1 MKMFVLA
8 AAGLAAI
15 ATSASADLVAYWNF
29 NASTPNTT
37 SGQLGTLDS
46 TAPSLGSGTL
56 SIGGGSPT
64 ITYNT
69 NNAGTANGVVGT
81 FAGTT
86 LNALNADPVG
96 GALSL
101 QGAVGGG
108 SGSPVTS
115 NGGYFQ
121 FNISMAGLKDLIVSF
136 ATRGTGTGFRNGQLS
151 YSTDGV
157 TFTNYGASWDGGG
170 SSTFFLVTRDLSTE
184 TSLNNASNVAIRLT
198 LTGATGG
205 AGNNRID
212 NIQFNATVIP
222 APASIALVGL
232 AGLVAGRRRR

>member
-1 MKMFVLA
+1 MKGIVLA
-8 AAGLAAI
+8 AAGLAAL
-15 ATSASADLVAYWNF
+15 ATSASANLVAYWNF

-37 SGQLGTLDS
+37 SSQLGTLDS
-46 TAPSLGSGTL
+46 TAPSLGAGTL

-69 NNAGTANGVVGT
+69 VNAGTANGVVGT

-86 LNALNADPVG
+86 TNAIGADPVG

-101 QGAVGGG
+101 QGAVGGANA
-108 SGSPVTS
+108 SPVTS

-121 FNISMAGLKDLIVSF
+121 FNISMTGLKDLIVTF

-157 TFTNYGASWDGGG
+157 TFTNFGTSWDGGG
-170 SSTFFLVTRDLSTE
+170 SSTFFLVTKDMTGVSALT
-184 TSLNNASNVAIRLT
+184 NAANVAVRLT

-205 AGNNRID
+205 GGNNRVD
-212 NIQFNATVIP
+212 NIQFNATPIP
-222 APASIALVGL
+222 APASIALMGL
-232 AGLVAGRRRR
+232 GGLVAGRRRR